1 MIHNLAKGNTSG
13 TAATESVDGNGAI
26 APRRRILIAED
37 SAQARE
43 QLKHL
48 LEKVEHVV
56 VDTATDGREAL
67 QMLTTSQQSYS
78 IFLTDLKMPGIE
90 GMRLIEE
97 IRTRSIP
104 VSVIVMTGFGSIEQA
119 VHAMRLGARDFLTK
133 PIDTDHLQIVIEK
146 ALRERSLQD
155 EVLFLR
161 EQLRGRY
168 SFHNIISKNAR
179 MHGIFELVNNVSHT
193 TTTVLVEGPTGTGK
207 EMVAKAIH
215 EASSKIRSGPF
226 IAVNCAALPENLLE
240 SELFGHEKGAFT
252 GAISQRQGRFEIA
265 DGGTLFLD
273 EIGEIS
279 PAIQAKLL
287 RVLQEKTFERVGG
300 STPIQVDI
308 RLIAA
313 TNRPLARMVRKGTF
327 REDLYYRVNV
337 VRIDLPPLRERAED
351 IPLLAAHFAAK
362 YARENDPPKE
372 IAPASMEILLNYDW
386 PGNVRQLE
394 NVIERGCVICQDEVI
409 RPEHLSPELTSP
421 PRKQSLV
428 RIDLKRPLPDL
439 IREMTANLEQQYIKK
454 ALEQTKGN
462 VSQCAKVCGMS
473 RRSITAKIAEYKID
487 KGRLEE
493 ALV

>member
-1 MIHNLAKGNTSG
+1 MSVNMNKAPVVNRSPATS
-13 TAATESVDGNGAI
+13 EGNGQAI
-26 APRRRILIAED
+26 QARRILIAED
-37 SAQARE
+37 NAPARE
-43 QLKHL
+43 HLKEQLET
-48 LEKVEHVV
+48 LENVT
-56 VDTATDGREAL
+56 VDTASDGREAL
-67 QMLTTSQQSYS
+67 QLLTSGQQNYS
-78 IFLTDLKMPGIE
+78 IFLTDLKMPGID
-90 GMRLIEE
+90 GMKLIEE
-97 IRTRSIP
+97 VRRRSIP

-119 VHAMRLGARDFLTK
+119 VQAMRLGARDFLTK
-133 PIDTDHLQIVIEK
+133 PIDADHLQLVIDR

-155 EVLFLR
+155 EVIYLR
-161 EQLRGRY
+161 EQLKGRF

-179 MHGIFELVNNVSHT
+179 MHGIFELINNVSHT

-215 EASSKIRSGPF
+215 EASSKFRTGPF

-273 EIGEIS
+273 EIGEIT

-313 TNRPLARMVRKGTF
+313 TNRPLARLVKKANF

-362 YARENDPPKE
+362 YARAGDPPKH
-372 IAPASMEILLNYDW
+372 IAPAAMEILLNYDW

-394 NVIERGCVICQDEVI
+394 NAIERACVICQDDTI
-409 RPEHLSPELTSP
+409 RPEHLSPELTRP
-421 PRKQSLV
+421 PRRQSLV

-439 IREMTANLEQQYIKK
+439 IREMTANLEQQYIRK

-462 VSQCAKVCGMS
+462 VSQCAKICGMS
-473 RRSITAKIAEYKID
+473 RRSITAKIAEYKIE
-487 KGRLEE
+487 KGKLEE
-493 ALV
+493 AFI